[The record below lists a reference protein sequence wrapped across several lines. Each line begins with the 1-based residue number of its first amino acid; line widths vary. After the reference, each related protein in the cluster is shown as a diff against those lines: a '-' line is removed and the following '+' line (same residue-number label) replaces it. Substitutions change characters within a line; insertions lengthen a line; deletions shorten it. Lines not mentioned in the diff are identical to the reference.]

1 MKTNNYLGR
10 HDENRGIIIFFIIF
24 AIVLLIIG
32 GITIL
37 NNAKEDKE
45 NEGITSIDQMVS
57 MLENEVCDVEKFE
70 INENKLVLEGVLQHQ
85 ISGSILSKLKG
96 IQVVLKNKDGDK
108 YEYDTDYYI
117 STEKID
123 FSSVKEGNQNSEID
137 LDAIEKGE
145 YYVFLRLKYESTK
158 SESGYRY
165 LYYTLRSN
173 TDTKHIEYNT
183 MKISFGSSKRV
194 SDYLTII
201 YE

>member
-57 MLENEVCDVEKFE
+57 MLEKEVCDVEKFE